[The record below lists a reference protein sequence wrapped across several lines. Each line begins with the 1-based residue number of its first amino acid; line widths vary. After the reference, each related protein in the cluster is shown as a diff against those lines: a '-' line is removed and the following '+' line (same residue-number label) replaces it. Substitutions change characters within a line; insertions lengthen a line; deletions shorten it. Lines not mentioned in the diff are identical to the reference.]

1 MTNNISLVNN
11 IDHMNL
17 QNSTAIIDLLK
28 KHNHQL
34 DSSQKGDHIFSL
46 RTSKAEKN
54 KTNTISGILDVTMV
68 YPAKATKVSW

>member
-1 MTNNISLVNN
+1 MT
-11 IDHMNL
+11 L

-54 KTNTISGILDVTMV
+54 KNITTTGIHDVMMV
-68 YPAKATKVSW
+68 YPTGVTKVSFGRVQKWFYIRD